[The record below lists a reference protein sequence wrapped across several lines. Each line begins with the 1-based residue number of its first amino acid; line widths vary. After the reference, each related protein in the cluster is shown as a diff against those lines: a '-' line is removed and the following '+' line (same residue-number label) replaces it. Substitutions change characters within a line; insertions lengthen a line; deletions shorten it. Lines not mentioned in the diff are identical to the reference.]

1 MMKEFGFGL
10 MDFGALGLLGLAIY
24 GGIKLVQMSGIAK
37 DLDMSIKELSKA
49 TPVDIQQA
57 IVDQAT
63 ERAVDREVHKT
74 VQNISKRIESS
85 ATSEITKEVKAEV
98 KRQSDTISD
107 KVTKKVAEE
116 VTAIKQEELFDKIV
130 EKAEDMVSDKVEEE
144 RRKAAA
150 RLNKGLESVLDIY
163 DGISQRVARAVPGAN
178 NSSQGLTFTV
188 GR

>member
-1 MMKEFGFGL
+1 MVKEIGFGFADL
-10 MDFGALGLLGLAIY
+10 GALGLLGLAIY
-24 GGIKLVQMSGIAK
+24 GGVKLIQMSGIAK

-57 IVDQAT
+57 IVDQAV
-63 ERAVDREVHKT
+63 EKAVDREVHKT

-85 ATSEITKEVKAEV
+85 ATSDISREVKAEV
-98 KRQSDTISD
+98 KRQCGTISE
-107 KVTKKVAEE
+107 KVTKKVADE

-130 EKAEDMVSDKVEEE
+130 EKAEDLVSDKIEEE

-150 RLNKGLESVLDIY
+150 RLNKGLDSVLDIY
-163 DGISQRVARAVPGAN
+163 DGISQRVAKAIPGAN
-178 NSSQGLTFTV
+178 NSGQGLTFTV